1 MYKINKL
8 ENSITKLAEKT
19 FKELEF
25 TERKHLQEWIAKN
38 PSCLGEDLLIIQKEF
53 DDFDGTKERFDLL
66 ALDKEGNLVIIENKL
81 DDSGKDVTW
90 QAVKYAS
97 YCSTFSKSDI
107 ERIYIEYIK
116 NENYK
121 EKLCDFFGVENYD
134 DVKIENQ
141 QQRIILVAANFRK
154 EVTSAVLWLINQG
167 LYIQCFKVTPYE
179 FNQEC
184 FLNVEQ
190 IIPIKEAQDYII
202 KMAKKEQEQNL
213 INNSEKQRHIIRLNF
228 WNKLLNKI
236 KEENFELFSNISPSK
251 DNWIAA
257 RSGFS
262 FCQYG
267 FIFNKDCVRIELY
280 IDSKDKEKN
289 KNIFDKLKENEK
301 EINNTFENL
310 IWERLDEKRACRIKF
325 EKEYDSY
332 DETNWNEIID
342 FMIENMKKFEIV
354 MKPYIQKIKL

>member
-38 PSCLGEDLLIIQKEF
+38 PSCLGEDLLVIQKEF

-121 EKLCDFFGVENYD
+121 EKLCDFFGIENYD

-141 QQRIILVAANFRK
+141 QQRIILVAANF
-154 EVTSAVLWLINQG
+154 
-167 LYIQCFKVTPYE
+167 
-179 FNQEC
+179 
-184 FLNVEQ
+184 
-190 IIPIKEAQDYII
+190 
-202 KMAKKEQEQNL
+202 
-213 INNSEKQRHIIRLNF
+213 
-228 WNKLLNKI
+228 
-236 KEENFELFSNISPSK
+236 
-251 DNWIAA
+251 
-257 RSGFS
+257 
-262 FCQYG
+262 
-267 FIFNKDCVRIELY
+267 
-280 IDSKDKEKN
+280 
-289 KNIFDKLKENEK
+289 
-301 EINNTFENL
+301 
-310 IWERLDEKRACRIKF
+310 
-325 EKEYDSY
+325 
-332 DETNWNEIID
+332 
-342 FMIENMKKFEIV
+342 
-354 MKPYIQKIKL
+354 

>member
-1 MYKINKL
+1 M
-8 ENSITKLAEKT
+8 
-19 FKELEF
+19 
-25 TERKHLQEWIAKN
+25 
-38 PSCLGEDLLIIQKEF
+38 
-53 DDFDGTKERFDLL
+53 
-66 ALDKEGNLVIIENKL
+66 
-81 DDSGKDVTW
+81 
-90 QAVKYAS
+90 
-97 YCSTFSKSDI
+97 
-107 ERIYIEYIK
+107 
-116 NENYK
+116 
-121 EKLCDFFGVENYD
+121 
-134 DVKIENQ
+134 
-141 QQRIILVAANFRK
+141 
-154 EVTSAVLWLINQG
+154 
-167 LYIQCFKVTPYE
+167 
-179 FNQEC
+179 
-184 FLNVEQ
+184 EQ

-213 INNSEKQRHIIRLNF
+213 INNSEKQRHIIRLKF

-257 RSGFS
+257 RSGFG

-267 FIFNKDCVRIELY
+267 FIFNKDCARIELY
-280 IDSKDKEKN
+280 IDSKDKDKN
-289 KNIFDKLKENEK
+289 KIIFDKLKENEK

-332 DETNWNEIID
+332 DEANWNEIID

>member
-1 MYKINKL
+1 MFKINIV
-8 ENSITKLAEKT
+8 ENSIIKLPEKT

-81 DDSGKDVTW
+81 DDSGRDVTW

-107 ERIYIEYIK
+107 ERIYIEYVK

-121 EKLCDFFGVENYD
+121 ESLCDFFGVENYD

-190 IIPIKEAQDYII
+190 IIPVKEAQDYII

-213 INNSEKQRHIIRLNF
+213 INNSEKQRHIIRLKF

-236 KEENFELFSNISPSK
+236 KEESFELFSNISPSK

-257 RSGFS
+257 GSGFS
-262 FCQYG
+262 FCHYD

-280 IDSKDKEKN
+280 IDSKDKDKN
-289 KNIFDKLKENEK
+289 KIIFDKLKENEK
-301 EINNTFENL
+301 QINNTFENL
-310 IWERLDEKRACRIKF
+310 IWERLDNKRACRIKF

-332 DETNWNEIID
+332 DEANWNEIID
-342 FMIENMKKFEIV
+342 FMIENMKK
-354 MKPYIQKIKL
+354 